1 MPTIEELSN
10 HSDTE
15 SEIENVEREDTKN
28 EHRETAEDEQQNSV
42 SDIESTPAAAQ
53 IRQSNE
59 QMSARA
65 SEYDSDSY
73 HDLNQDVSGYESD
86 SESMPGLVE
95 RPSQQSKEHSGLG
108 ESNASNPSSSLS
120 QDEPNQHTPSLSP
133 PTTLKRSESVT
144 DARACC
150 GTALLHVL
158 HLCKIPRLEQLRSLL
173 RLRKSLTASN
183 LVEHR
188 NMQDAELRLMDNK
201 ATMSA
206 CQLREEEAAIDDC
219 WERIDD
225 IESQL
230 KKISADLKDADAQF
244 VKDVKRAHERLQRM
258 YGRRKNGSFFP
269 DGVGTAGKDAKRG
282 ESARFYQQNG
292 GSRHNHST
300 ESASSNTVALNE
312 IDRAFTTLLNVKNRR
327 KYLVFG
333 DDAVFESSRRTPK
346 YAHKDD
352 LEVRAKDV
360 KREEPIWTL
369 MKRQRTDGVQK
380 YRTNT
385 YRTQRVIVLEYPNQ
399 PTCPEIS
406 VSDLPKGRMITCT
419 WAVSL
424 AEDREIRNCEVSM
437 RANGGLWKPIWTGE
451 GLRCTVIVEDYGLL
465 SFRVRAENELGWGV
479 YSVYRDIN
487 IREWKPISKSGVSSK
502 QPRPKLSVN
511 GSSDVE
517 IALDSLKK
525 SIWHI
530 TNSNS
535 DLVVRLHHLTELMG
549 TLPAVT
555 QHNQD
560 LPVLSKHLGSVI
572 QAMELENRKATK
584 QMAAQWR
591 SKLNKMIAEIL
602 KTADVP
608 FVDSSTTWNPAS
620 KLSDMLEKYASRS
633 EDAASLPALTAQS
646 KNQILQAVSALHAKR
661 PAKLKPVATNH
672 VKNHKTA
679 FAQPV
684 IITPGL
690 AALCKIEHV
699 LQAYTKAADCGLLNG
714 STDMKEWRVSVSRT
728 VEMALEREQI
738 HAEEVLRM
746 ERMRVD
752 AEVRLAN
759 ERSRKNLEA
768 AENEAKLR
776 LAAEEKE
783 RILSEEQIR
792 REEAERREAGVREAI
807 QQKHELE
814 RALEEKRMRSIQDA
828 RNMRDA
834 MINQMDVVR
843 HDNDPAHPVMASR
856 GDARI
861 QEVCGPIA
869 HSEEHRILK
878 EFQIQL
884 TPSTSLLIKR
894 IPHNKPSTESLALA
908 AEAEKLDP
916 NRETAF
922 SGPFSARS
930 SRRGRNKTVKCPFYA
945 TRKGCRT
952 GESCSMIHEAAV
964 SNVSNA
970 GVMVDK
976 NIDIAGDGVGNDVAG
991 TETVLA
997 RRSGS
1002 LLKAAQGNTK
1012 AKKAGKEEAERLSH
1026 KVKLR
1031 NGIPSFVSMASLS
1044 SVLASTTSERNVTL
1058 SSVCSAVRLI
1068 DTAGDSKDSNDDTG
1082 KSPLFHPHSVAALER
1097 TLLALAVQSPN
1108 ALTSVGSGLVVLSCP
1123 YKGSDSYV
1131 HTLAMSAVNKVSHHI
1146 NHTHFLHVTP
1156 EMLFPRMTGFEVVSS
1171 PPILPASPS
1180 DGPFSMI
1187 GVSSG
1192 GRRKATASSGFPAIL
1207 EMSNASNGSSKELD
1221 RDYPNVPYP
1230 WHIPYVS
1237 SSNPRSSQALMQ
1249 PRIQSDFPRS
1259 DAHEQVHIIFAAFFE
1274 TLAKQLDG
1282 KPCFVYFEDLLDVIA
1297 PSFSTESDLDEQELV
1312 NSFSFALKAAR
1323 TKSPIVVLTAA
1334 TPTTHRKLTSHPS
1347 SKEKSNPLASIMKVL
1362 ERSDGPNGGTS
1373 PSAPQKLAKPVKFTT
1388 TLESYFGPQ
1397 TIPVLPPIHAGPK
1410 AVAAFHAHMK
1420 KGLNIQRRKINL
1432 RELTL
1437 LLPSLLGSSE
1447 RAKEVLDE
1455 DLGVIANWK
1464 LLEERVLSAN
1474 EIEQTLLYAAGAAN
1488 REIAGRAADMADP
1501 DLRDGMATFE
1511 EGLKA
1516 LKATRAGAEFAGV
1529 FANPSDHSTLTNY
1542 ESEILKSCLIK
1553 PNDLATSFKSVGGLE
1568 KTKQVIDDLIRL
1580 PLMKPDLFSYGV
1592 LKQSTTGLLLFGP
1605 PGTGKTLLAKSIA
1618 AESGANFLNI
1628 QQSNIQSKWVG
1639 ENEKNVKA
1647 IFSLAR
1653 KLKPCVIFVDEIDA
1667 LLRTRSHGA
1676 PHWVTNTINEW
1687 MTEWD
1692 GINSKGSDGIIVV
1705 GATNRPFDLDEAVL
1719 RRLPR
1724 RLFVGLPTREE
1735 RIEILKLILSEETLE
1750 TPPTSAPEDDLI
1762 SYVADKTEGFSGSDL
1777 KNICIAG
1784 ALVSVRRMMSLN
1796 SGATNTPGAKPSH
1809 VRRVLRLSD
1818 FKEAFESGDVV
1829 PSLSEKA
1836 ELMKELVKWDKLYG
1850 MSASGMR
1857 KGVSDWGF

>member
-15 SEIENVEREDTKN
+15 SEIENVDREDTRN
-28 EHRETAEDEQQNSV
+28 EHTETAVGEQQNSV
-42 SDIESTPAAAQ
+42 SDIDYTATTTQ
-53 IRQSNE
+53 IQQSNG
-59 QMSARA
+59 QMSTQA
-65 SEYDSDSY
+65 SDHGSDSAP
-73 HDLNQDVSGYESD
+73 DSNQDVSGHVSD
-86 SESMPGLVE
+86 SESMPDLVDG
-95 RPSQQSKEHSGLG
+95 PSQQSKEHVELG
-108 ESNASNPSSSLS
+108 ESKASHPSSSLS

-133 PTTLKRSESVT
+133 PATRNRSESFSE
-144 DARACC
+144 ARDCC

-158 HLCKIPRLEQLRSLL
+158 HLCKIPRLEQLRNLL

-183 LVEHR
+183 IVEHR
-188 NMQDAELRLMDNK
+188 NMQDAELRLMDNRE
-201 ATMSA
+201 AMSA
-206 CQLREEEAAIDDC
+206 RQLREEEAAIDEC
-219 WERIDD
+219 WERIDN

-244 VKDVKRAHERLQRM
+244 VSDVKRAHERLQRI
-258 YGRRKNGSFFP
+258 YGRRKNGSLFP
-269 DGVGTAGKDAKRG
+269 DGGSAGKDAKRG

-292 GSRHNHST
+292 GSRHSHPT
-300 ESASSNTVALNE
+300 ESASANTLALSE
-312 IDRAFTTLLNVKNRR
+312 IDRAFTTLLNMKNRR

-333 DDAVFESSRRTPK
+333 DDAVFEGSRRTPK

-352 LEVRAKDV
+352 VEMCAKDF
-360 KREEPIWTL
+360 KRDEPIWTL

-385 YRTQRVIVLEYPNQ
+385 YRTPRVIVLEYPNQ

-406 VSDLPKGRMITCT
+406 VADLPKGRMITCT

-424 AEDREIRNCEVSM
+424 AEDREIGTCEVSM

-451 GLRCTVIVEDYGLL
+451 RFRCAVMVEDYGLL

-487 IREWKPISKSGVSSK
+487 IGEWKPKPISKKSRVSGRPHSNVSINDSS
-502 QPRPKLSVN
+502 SV
-511 GSSDVE
+511 E
-517 IALDSLKK
+517 MALDSLKGRI
-525 SIWHI
+525 SHI
-530 TNSNS
+530 TKSNS

-555 QHNQD
+555 QHYQH
-560 LPVLSKHLGSVI
+560 LPVLSKHLVSVI
-572 QAMELENRKATK
+572 QATEQEKNRKETK
-584 QMAAQWR
+584 QMALQWR
-591 SKLNKMIAEIL
+591 SELNKMISEIL
-602 KTADVP
+602 KTADVS
-608 FVDSSTTWNPAS
+608 FVGSSTTWNSAS
-620 KLSDMLEKYASRS
+620 KLSGMLEAYASRS
-633 EDAASLPALTAQS
+633 EDGASLPALTAQS
-646 KNQILQAVSALHAKR
+646 KNQILQAVSRLHAKS
-661 PAKLKPVATNH
+661 PAKLKPAATNR
-672 VKNHKTA
+672 VKKNELA

-690 AALCKIEHV
+690 AALSKIEHA
-699 LQAYTKAADCGLLNG
+699 LHAYTKAADCGLLYG
-714 STDMKEWRVSVSRT
+714 SAAVKEWSVSVSRT

-738 HAEEVLRM
+738 HAEEVAKM
-746 ERMRVD
+746 ERMRVE

-759 ERSRKNLEA
+759 ERRRQELVNT
-768 AENEAKLR
+768 ENETNRR

-783 RILSEEQIR
+783 RILSEERIE
-792 REEAERREAGVREAI
+792 REEVERREAGVREAI
-807 QQKHELE
+807 QKKHEME
-814 RALEEKRMRSIQDA
+814 RALEKRMRSIQDA

-834 MINQMDVVR
+834 MINQMHVMS
-843 HDNDPAHPVMASR
+843 HDMDSAPAFMDSR
-856 GDARI
+856 GDARN
-861 QEVCGPIA
+861 QEVRGPSA
-869 HSEEHRILK
+869 EHHNVK

-884 TPSTSLLIKR
+884 TPSKSLHVKR
-894 IPHNKPSTESLALA
+894 IPHNKNKPSTESLALA

-916 NRETAF
+916 NRDAASSEHL
-922 SGPFSARS
+922 SARS
-930 SRRGRNKTVKCPFYA
+930 TRLGRSKTAKCDFYA
-945 TRKGCRT
+945 TKHGCRN
-952 GESCSMIHEAAV
+952 GESCRMIHEAAV
-964 SNVSNA
+964 LNDP
-970 GVMVDK
+970 GVKTDE
-976 NIDIAGDGVGNDVAG
+976 NTDNFANDGVGNDVAG
-991 TETVLA
+991 KVDANL
-997 RRSGS
+997 
-1002 LLKAAQGNTK
+1002 GNTK
-1012 AKKAGKEEAERLSH
+1012 AKKAAKEEAD
-1026 KVKLR
+1026 KVKSEPDRPTHKLKVR

-1044 SVLASTTSERNVTL
+1044 SVLGSIPSERNGTL
-1058 SSVCSAVRLI
+1058 SSICSAVRLI
-1068 DTAGDSKDSNDDTG
+1068 DAGSDSKDSNDETVN
-1082 KSPLFHPHSVAALER
+1082 SPLFHPHSVAALER

-1108 ALTSVGSGLVVLSCP
+1108 PLTSVGSGLVILSCP

-1131 HTLAMSAVNKVSHHI
+1131 HTLAMNAINKSSHHI
-1146 NHTHFLHVTP
+1146 NHTHYLHVTP
-1156 EMLFPRMTGFEVVSS
+1156 EMLFPRMTGFEVVSR

-1180 DGPFSMI
+1180 DIPFSMN

-1192 GRRKATASSGFPAIL
+1192 GRRKATAPPGFPVIL
-1207 EMSNASNGSSKELD
+1207 EMSNAANGLASKELD

-1237 SSNPRSSQALMQ
+1237 SSNPRTSQALMQ

-1259 DAHEQVHIIFAAFFE
+1259 DAHEQVHKTFEAFFE

-1297 PSFSTESDLDEQELV
+1297 PSFSTETDLDEQELV

-1323 TKSPIVVLTAA
+1323 TKSPIVVLTAV
-1334 TPTTHRKLTSHPS
+1334 TPTTHRKLTSYPS
-1347 SKEKSNPLASIMKVL
+1347 SKEKSNPLASIMKAL
-1362 ERSDGPNGGTS
+1362 ERSDVPNGGP
-1373 PSAPQKLAKPVKFTT
+1373 PSSARQKPAKPVKFTT

-1397 TIPVLPPIHAGPK
+1397 TIPILPPIHAGPK

-1420 KGLNIQRRKINL
+1420 KGLRSQKRKINL
-1432 RELTL
+1432 RELHL
-1437 LLPSLLGSSE
+1437 LLPSLLGSRQ

-1488 REIAGRAADMADP
+1488 REIAGGAADMADP

-1516 LKATRAGAEFAGV
+1516 LKAIGAGAEFAGV
-1529 FANPSDHSTLTNY
+1529 FANPSDHSTLTDH

-1553 PNDLATSFKSVGGLE
+1553 PSDLATSFKSVGGLE

-1653 KLKPCVIFVDEIDA
+1653 KLRPCVIFVDEIDA

-1750 TPPTSAPEDDLI
+1750 TPPASEKDVI
-1762 SYVADKTEGFSGSDL
+1762 SYIADKTEGFSGSDL
-1777 KNICIAG
+1777 KNISIAG

-1796 SGATNTPGAKPSH
+1796 SSDTNTPGTKSSH
-1809 VRRVLRLSD
+1809 ERRILRLSD
-1818 FKEAFESGDVV
+1818 FKEAFENGDVV